1 MKVTDL
7 PKHNKTCKNEPY
19 DFHPNQ
25 VEKESAVKVSRL
37 FPR

>member
-7 PKHNKTCKNEPY
+7 PKHNKTYKNEPY